1 MLELRQNCE
10 NCNKSLPPDSD
21 EAMICTY
28 ECTFCLECVTDLLY
42 NVCPNCSGGFEKRPV
57 RPKSELKQNPATEI
71 VVLKPVD
78 MEKFKKRLDAN
89 IDIAPSKR

>member
-10 NCNKSLPPDSD
+10 NCNKILPPNST

-28 ECTFCLECVTDLLY
+28 ECTFCEDCVNNILH

-57 RPKSELKQNPATEI
+57 RPKSQLQRNPPSSTI
-71 VVLKPVD
+71 VLKPIDVLT
-78 MEKFKKRLDAN
+78 FKKRLDQN
-89 IDIAPSKR
+89 IIIPPNER